1 MSWKSLKILAVLPCI
16 LIGNLVSVIDLGS
29 LPARIKQLSWLRELY
44 LSNCKMLRS
53 LPELPLQVQLLDACH
68 CEQRQSLP
76 DLPSC
81 PEELPI
87 SILDSTSKHSLG
99 STHQG
104 FSRSTME
111 LIFTDCLK
119 LNGEPSNIL
128 EDLRLKIL
136 HLAIASLRLFYKEGC
151 NYFSL
156 FLFLLKSEIM
166 V

>member
-16 LIGNLVSVIDLGS
+16 LIGNIVSGNDLGS

-53 LPELPLQVQLLDACH
+53 LPELPLQVQLLDASH
-68 CEQRQSLP
+68 CEQHQSLP

-81 PEELPI
+81 LEELPI
-87 SILDSTSKHSLG
+87 SILETTSKHSLG

-119 LNGEPSNIL
+119 LNGEPSKNFGRFTTKNSAFGNCITETIL
-128 EDLRLKIL
+128 QRGVQ
-136 HLAIASLRLFYKEGC
+136 LF
-151 NYFSL
+151 FS
-156 FLFLLKSEIM
+156 FPLLVEI
-166 V
+166 